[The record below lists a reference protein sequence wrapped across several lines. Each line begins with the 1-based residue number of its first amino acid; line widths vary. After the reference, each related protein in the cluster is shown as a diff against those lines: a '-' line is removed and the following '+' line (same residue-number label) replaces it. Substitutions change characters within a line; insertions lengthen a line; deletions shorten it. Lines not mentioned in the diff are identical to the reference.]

1 MTRRAGA
8 ALRRRSIR
16 NGLLFCAPA
25 LIGLSVLTLYPVGA
39 SLYYSLCSYSVLEP
53 PRFIGLANYQRLL
66 HDYLVGTALY
76 NTIYYAVF
84 SVPIGMIVAFSLALL
99 LNAKVRGQAIYRT
112 IFFIPSIVPLVALSV
127 LWLWILGPQYGILN
141 ALLRALGIPT
151 PGWMADPLWAKPA
164 LILMSTWGVGG
175 WIVIYLAGLQDV
187 PAELY
192 EAADLDGASPL
203 QRLRH
208 ITLPM
213 MSPHLFFTLVMGL
226 IFSFQYFTQAMVM
239 TGGTG
244 NPDSSTLFYSMYI
257 FQNAFQQ
264 FKMGYACSL
273 AWVLFAIILVA
284 TLLIFKTSA
293 RYVYYHSEQR

>member
-1 MTRRAGA
+1 VIPRADSP
-8 ALRRRSIR
+8 LRRRNLR
-16 NGLLFCAPA
+16 NGLLFCGPA
-25 LIGLSVLTLYPVGA
+25 LVGLTVLTLYPVAA
-39 SLYYSLCSYSVLEP
+39 SLYYSVCDYSVLEP
-53 PRFIGLANYQRLL
+53 PLYIGLANYKRMLT
-66 HDYLVGTALY
+66 DYLVNTALY
-76 NTIYYAVF
+76 NTVYFAVF
-84 SVPIGMIVAFSLALL
+84 SVPIGMLVAFSLALL

-112 IFFIPSIVPLVALSV
+112 IFFIPSIVPVVALSV

-141 ALLRALGIPT
+141 SLLRGLGLPT
-151 PGWMADPLWAKPA
+151 PGWMADPHWAKPA

-187 PAELY
+187 PTELY
-192 EAADLDGASPL
+192 EAADLDGASVVQKL
-203 QRLRH
+203 KF

-226 IFSFQYFTQAMVM
+226 IVSFQFFTQAMVM

-264 FKMGYACSL
+264 FKMGYACAL
-273 AWVLFAIILVA
+273 AWLLFVIILTA

-293 RYVYYHSEQR
+293 RYVYYHAEQR